1 MSQEGNDIHILRI
14 SEAFPEDEGLYRCVA
29 SNSQGQLQCEASLH
43 VIGNKFKSFITSLKE
58 RFFNGFLLLSVCI
71 APGSDD
77 VPPSLTPLDDVSV
90 VEGSP
95 AQFRTLV
102 TGKPMPMVQW
112 MREGQ
117 IIPPSSDFQVNV
129 TLGLTS

>member
-1 MSQEGNDIHILRI
+1 MCL
-14 SEAFPEDEGLYRCVA
+14 
-29 SNSQGQLQCEASLH
+29 
-43 VIGNKFKSFITSLKE
+43 
-58 RFFNGFLLLSVCI
+58 

-95 AQFRTLV
+95 VQFRTLV
-102 TGKPMPMVQW
+102 TGKPMPIVQW

-117 IIPPSSDFQVNV
+117 IIPPSSDFQVKN
-129 TLGLTS
+129 T